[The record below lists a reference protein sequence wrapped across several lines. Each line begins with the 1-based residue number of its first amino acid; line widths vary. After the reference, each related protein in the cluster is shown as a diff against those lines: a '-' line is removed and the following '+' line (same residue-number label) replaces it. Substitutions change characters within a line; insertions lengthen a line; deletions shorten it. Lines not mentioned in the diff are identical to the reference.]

1 MVPAIICVGDGVRSE
16 DLDKFNKEKIGKIPL
31 YERILI
37 NLINE
42 GFNKVYIVVEK
53 NVSLKLDNILGPV
66 NVEYI
71 ELSDLVKINEDIL
84 IFQNNVVINKKQLA
98 KIIQEIS
105 KTENS
110 FICKNGEEDF
120 TGISFIKENDLCLV
134 TSAKSIKTFKQ
145 LIISEPPLLL
155 EEHNLGSNVGR
166 DFLFSHIS
174 KNVSGWVSKNINSR
188 ISIPISKILMEFR
201 IHPNTITFFVGCL
214 GISCGFFYASNN
226 PLIGALVLQMAT
238 ILDRCDGEVARITLK
253 ESKFGQWFDTA
264 LDQLSYF
271 SMFIGIATCLN
282 NPSFFPLTNI
292 NILIKQFS
300 IINIILYIIFITT
313 VLFFMIRRTSNG
325 SLAYY
330 PGEVDKRVPIQERS
344 LFYRLISK
352 YRFLLKREFFS
363 PAMIFGSFLGYKFL
377 AITSLILFVFGL
389 YHQVSDYLALKEKTD
404 ITY

>member
-1 MVPAIICVGDGVRSE
+1 MIPAIICVGDGVCSE
-16 DLDKFNKEKIGKIPL
+16 DLNKFNKEKIGRIPL

-53 NVSLKLDNILGPV
+53 NSSLKFDNIIGPV
-66 NVEYI
+66 DVEYI
-71 ELSDLVKINEDIL
+71 ELSDLAKINEDIL

-110 FICKNGEEDF
+110 CICKSGEEDF
-120 TGISFIKENDLCLV
+120 TGISFIKEKDLFLI

-145 LIISEPPLLL
+145 LTISEPPLLL
-155 EEHNLGSNVGR
+155 EEDNLESNVGR

>member
-16 DLDKFNKEKIGKIPL
+16 DLDKFNKEKIGRIPL

-53 NVSLKLDNILGPV
+53 DVSLKLNNILGPV

>member
-16 DLDKFNKEKIGKIPL
+16 DLDKFNKEKIGRIPL

-53 NVSLKLDNILGPV
+53 DVSLKLNNILGPV

-145 LIISEPPLLL
+145 LTISEPPLLL

>member
-1 MVPAIICVGDGVRSE
+1 MIPAIICVGDGVCSE
-16 DLDKFNKEKIGKIPL
+16 DLNKFNKEKIGRIPL

-53 NVSLKLDNILGPV
+53 NSSLKLDNIIGPV

-71 ELSDLVKINEDIL
+71 ELSDLAKINEDIL

-110 FICKNGEEDF
+110 CICKSGEEDF
-120 TGISFIKENDLCLV
+120 TGISFIKEKDLFLI

-145 LIISEPPLLL
+145 LTISEPPLLL
-155 EEHNLGSNVGR
+155 EEHNLESNVGR

>member
-1 MVPAIICVGDGVRSE
+1 MIPAIMCVGDSICSE
-16 DLDKFNKEKIGKIPL
+16 KLDKFNNEKIGKIPL

-42 GFNKVYIVVEK
+42 GFNKVYIVTKK
-53 NVSLKLDNILGPV
+53 NIFLELNNISSPV
-66 NVEYI
+66 DIKYI
-71 ELSDLVKINEDIL
+71 ELSDLGKIKEDLL
-84 IFQNNVVINKKQLA
+84 IFQNNIVINKKQLT
-98 KIIQEIS
+98 KSLEEIS
-105 KTENS
+105 KTKNS
-110 FICKNGEEDF
+110 CTCIDYEKHF
-120 TGISFIKENDLCLV
+120 TGISFVKQNDLNLI
-134 TSAKSIKTFKQ
+134 KSTKSTKEFEE
-145 LIISEPPLLL
+145 LTISEPPLLL
-155 EEHNLGSNVGR
+155 KEGDLGSNKGR

-188 ISIPISKILMEFR
+188 ISIPVSKVLMKFN

-214 GISCGFFYASNN
+214 GISCGLFYASNN

-282 NPSFFPLTNI
+282 NPSFFPLTNV

-300 IINIILYIIFITT
+300 IINILLYIIFITT

-330 PGEVDKRVPIQERS
+330 PGEVDKRVAIEERS

-377 AITSLILFVFGL
+377 AITALILFIFGL
-389 YHQVSDYLALKEKTD
+389 YHQVSDYIALKEKTD

>member
-1 MVPAIICVGDGVRSE
+1 MIPAIMCVGDSICSE
-16 DLDKFNKEKIGKIPL
+16 KLDKFNNEKIGKIPL

-42 GFNKVYIVVEK
+42 GFNKVYIVRKK
-53 NVSLKLDNILGPV
+53 NIFLELNNISSPV
-66 NVEYI
+66 DIKYI
-71 ELSDLVKINEDIL
+71 ELSDLGKIKEDLL
-84 IFQNNVVINKKQLA
+84 IFQNNIVINKKQLT
-98 KIIQEIS
+98 KSLEEIS
-105 KTENS
+105 KTKNS
-110 FICKNGEEDF
+110 CTCIDYEKHF
-120 TGISFIKENDLCLV
+120 TGISFVKQNDLNLIK
-134 TSAKSIKTFKQ
+134 SAKSPKEFEELT
-145 LIISEPPLLL
+145 ISEPPLLL
-155 EEHNLGSNVGR
+155 KEGDLGSNKGR

-188 ISIPISKILMEFR
+188 ISIPVSKVLMKFN

-214 GISCGFFYASNN
+214 GISCGLFYASNN

-282 NPSFFPLTNI
+282 NPSFFPLTNV

-300 IINIILYIIFITT
+300 IINILLYIIFITT

-330 PGEVDKRVPIQERS
+330 PGEVDKRVPIEERS

-377 AITSLILFVFGL
+377 AITALILFIFGL
-389 YHQVSDYLALKEKTD
+389 YHQVSDYIALKEKTD

>member
-1 MVPAIICVGDGVRSE
+1 MIPAIICVGDGVCSE
-16 DLDKFNKEKIGKIPL
+16 DLNKFNKEKIGRIPL

-53 NVSLKLDNILGPV
+53 NSSLKLDNIIGPV

-71 ELSDLVKINEDIL
+71 ELSDLAKINEDIL

-110 FICKNGEEDF
+110 CICKSGEEDF
-120 TGISFIKENDLCLV
+120 TGISFIKEKDLFLI

-145 LIISEPPLLL
+145 LTISEPPLLL
-155 EEHNLGSNVGR
+155 EEDNLESNVGR

>member
-1 MVPAIICVGDGVRSE
+1 ME
-16 DLDKFNKEKIGKIPL
+16 LN
-31 YERILI
+31 
-37 NLINE
+37 
-42 GFNKVYIVVEK
+42 
-53 NVSLKLDNILGPV
+53 NISSPV
-66 NVEYI
+66 DIKYI
-71 ELSDLVKINEDIL
+71 ELSDLGKIKEDLL
-84 IFQNNVVINKKQLA
+84 IFQNNIVINKKQLT
-98 KIIQEIS
+98 KSLEEIS
-105 KTENS
+105 KTKNS
-110 FICKNGEEDF
+110 CTCIDYEKHF
-120 TGISFIKENDLCLV
+120 TGISFVKQNDLNLIK
-134 TSAKSIKTFKQ
+134 SAKSPKEFEELT
-145 LIISEPPLLL
+145 ISEPPLLL
-155 EEHNLGSNVGR
+155 KEGDLGSNKGR

-188 ISIPISKILMEFR
+188 ISIPVSKVLMKFN

-214 GISCGFFYASNN
+214 GISCGLFYASNN

-282 NPSFFPLTNI
+282 NPSFFPLTNV

-300 IINIILYIIFITT
+300 IINILLYIIFITT

-330 PGEVDKRVPIQERS
+330 PGEVDKRVPIEERS

-377 AITSLILFVFGL
+377 AITALILFIFGL
-389 YHQVSDYLALKEKTD
+389 YHQVSDYIALKEKTD

>member
-1 MVPAIICVGDGVRSE
+1 MIPAIMCVGDSICSE
-16 DLDKFNKEKIGKIPL
+16 KLDKFNNEKIGKIPL

-42 GFNKVYIVVEK
+42 GFNKVYIVTKK
-53 NVSLKLDNILGPV
+53 NIFLELNNISSPV
-66 NVEYI
+66 DIKYI
-71 ELSDLVKINEDIL
+71 ELSDLGKIKEDLL
-84 IFQNNVVINKKQLA
+84 IFQNNIVINKKQLT
-98 KIIQEIS
+98 KSLEEIS
-105 KTENS
+105 KTKNS
-110 FICKNGEEDF
+110 CTCIDYEKHF
-120 TGISFIKENDLCLV
+120 TGISFVKQNDLNLIK
-134 TSAKSIKTFKQ
+134 SAKSTKEFEELT
-145 LIISEPPLLL
+145 ISEPPLLL
-155 EEHNLGSNVGR
+155 KEGDLGSNKGR

-174 KNVSGWVSKNINSR
+174 KNVSGWVSRNINSR
-188 ISIPISKILMEFR
+188 ISIPVSKVLMKFN

-214 GISCGFFYASNN
+214 GISCGLFYASNN

-282 NPSFFPLTNI
+282 NPSFFPLTNV

-300 IINIILYIIFITT
+300 IINILLCIIFITT

-330 PGEVDKRVPIQERS
+330 PGEVDKRVPIEERS

-377 AITSLILFVFGL
+377 AITALILFIFGL
-389 YHQVSDYLALKEKTD
+389 YHQVSDYIALKEKTD

>member
-1 MVPAIICVGDGVRSE
+1 MIPAIICVGDGVCSE
-16 DLDKFNKEKIGKIPL
+16 DLNKFNKEKIGRIPL

-53 NVSLKLDNILGPV
+53 NSSLKLENIIGPV

-71 ELSDLVKINEDIL
+71 ELSDLAKINEDIL

-110 FICKNGEEDF
+110 CICKSGEEDF
-120 TGISFIKENDLCLV
+120 TGISFIKEKDLFLI

-145 LIISEPPLLL
+145 LTISEPPLLL
-155 EEHNLGSNVGR
+155 EEHNLESNVGR

>member
-1 MVPAIICVGDGVRSE
+1 MIPAIICVGDGVCSE
-16 DLDKFNKEKIGKIPL
+16 DLNKFNKEKIGRIPL

-53 NVSLKLDNILGPV
+53 NSSLKLDNIIGPV
-66 NVEYI
+66 DVEYI
-71 ELSDLVKINEDIL
+71 ELSDLAKINEDIL

-98 KIIQEIS
+98 KIIEEIS

-110 FICKNGEEDF
+110 CICKYGEEDF
-120 TGISFIKENDLCLV
+120 TGISFIKEKDLFLI

-145 LIISEPPLLL
+145 LTISEPPLLL
-155 EEHNLGSNVGR
+155 EEDNLESNVGR

>member
-1 MVPAIICVGDGVRSE
+1 MIPAIMCVGDSICSE
-16 DLDKFNKEKIGKIPL
+16 KLDKFNNEKIGKIPL

-42 GFNKVYIVVEK
+42 GFNKVYIVTKK
-53 NVSLKLDNILGPV
+53 NIFLELNNISSPV
-66 NVEYI
+66 DIKYI
-71 ELSDLVKINEDIL
+71 ELSDLGKIKEDLL
-84 IFQNNVVINKKQLA
+84 IFQNNIVINKKQLT
-98 KIIQEIS
+98 KSLEEIS
-105 KTENS
+105 KTKNS
-110 FICKNGEEDF
+110 CTCIDCEKHF
-120 TGISFIKENDLCLV
+120 TGISFVKQNDLNLIK
-134 TSAKSIKTFKQ
+134 SAKSTKEFEELT
-145 LIISEPPLLL
+145 ISEPPLLL
-155 EEHNLGSNVGR
+155 KEGDLGSNKGR

-188 ISIPISKILMEFR
+188 ISIPVSKVLMKFN

-214 GISCGFFYASNN
+214 GISCGLFYASNN

-282 NPSFFPLTNI
+282 NPSFFPLTNV

-300 IINIILYIIFITT
+300 IINILLYIIFITT

-330 PGEVDKRVPIQERS
+330 PGEVDKRVPIEERS

-377 AITSLILFVFGL
+377 AITALILFIFGL
-389 YHQVSDYLALKEKTD
+389 YHQVSDYIALKEKTD

>member
-1 MVPAIICVGDGVRSE
+1 MIPAIICVGDGVCSE
-16 DLDKFNKEKIGKIPL
+16 DLNKFNKEKIGRIPL

-53 NVSLKLDNILGPV
+53 NSSLKLENIIGPV

-71 ELSDLVKINEDIL
+71 ELSDLAKINEDIL

-98 KIIQEIS
+98 KIIEEIS

-110 FICKNGEEDF
+110 CICKYGEEDF
-120 TGISFIKENDLCLV
+120 TGISFIKEKDLFLI

-145 LIISEPPLLL
+145 LTISEPPLLL
-155 EEHNLGSNVGR
+155 EEHNLESNVGR

>member
-16 DLDKFNKEKIGKIPL
+16 DLDKFNKEKIGRIPL

-53 NVSLKLDNILGPV
+53 DVSLKLNNILGPV
-66 NVEYI
+66 NIEYI

-84 IFQNNVVINKKQLA
+84 IFQNNVVINKKQLV

-145 LIISEPPLLL
+145 LTISEPPLLL

>member
-1 MVPAIICVGDGVRSE
+1 MVPAIICVGEGVRSE

-53 NVSLKLDNILGPV
+53 DVSLKLNNILGPV

-313 VLFFMIRRTSNG
+313 VLFS
-325 SLAYY
+325 
-330 PGEVDKRVPIQERS
+330 
-344 LFYRLISK
+344 
-352 YRFLLKREFFS
+352 
-363 PAMIFGSFLGYKFL
+363 
-377 AITSLILFVFGL
+377 
-389 YHQVSDYLALKEKTD
+389 
-404 ITY
+404 